1 MTRRA
6 RHYASRVPGVQG
18 GVGETGAAVT
28 RGPLRS
34 RPLPLQAPTSFVR
47 IRPRGARLCGEALRG
62 APRRCVPA
70 RREGLERDARY
81 APPVFITFLSDFGLQ
96 DDFVGTCHGVMKR
109 IAPEAQ
115 IIDITHGIPPQAVL
129 QGALVLANTI
139 GFMPVGVH
147 LAIVDPGVGGPR
159 RPLALRDREGRLFV
173 GPDNGLLLPAARRTG
188 IAEAHELANPSY
200 ALESISR
207 TFHGR
212 DLFSPATAHLACGV
226 PLADLGPPV
235 DPEGL
240 IDLDVPR
247 PVLADGTAVA
257 TLLYVDSFGNIALN
271 VTRDDVERIGIV
283 SGTRVEL
290 ELAGERY
297 YAIMARTFAD
307 ARPGDVILYEDSYRN
322 MSVAISRGSAARM
335 LHAAPGQTIRIST
348 AL

>member
-1 MTRRA
+1 
-6 RHYASRVPGVQG
+6 
-18 GVGETGAAVT
+18 
-28 RGPLRS
+28 
-34 RPLPLQAPTSFVR
+34 
-47 IRPRGARLCGEALRG
+47 
-62 APRRCVPA
+62 
-70 RREGLERDARY
+70 
-81 APPVFITFLSDFGLQ
+81 VFITFLSDFGLK

-139 GFMPVGVH
+139 GFMPVGIH

-159 RPLALRDREGRLFV
+159 RPLVLRDADDRVYV
-173 GPDNGLLLPAARRTG
+173 GPDNGLLLPAARRAG
-188 IAEAHELANPSY
+188 IVAAHELANPAY

-212 DLFSPATAHLACGV
+212 DLFSPAAAHLALGTR
-226 PLADLGPPV
+226 LEDLGPPV
-235 DPEGL
+235 DPEALIGL
-240 IDLDVPR
+240 DLPE
-247 PVLADGTAVA
+247 PVLSDGAAVA

-271 VTRDDVERIGIV
+271 LTRDDVERIGIV

-297 YAIMARTFAD
+297 YAVMARTFAD

-335 LHAAPGQTIRIST
+335 LHAVPGQTIRIST
-348 AL
+348 TV

>member
-1 MTRRA
+1 
-6 RHYASRVPGVQG
+6 
-18 GVGETGAAVT
+18 
-28 RGPLRS
+28 
-34 RPLPLQAPTSFVR
+34 
-47 IRPRGARLCGEALRG
+47 
-62 APRRCVPA
+62 
-70 RREGLERDARY
+70 
-81 APPVFITFLSDFGLQ
+81 VFITFLSDFGLQ

-129 QGALVLANTI
+129 QGALVLANTV
-139 GFMPVGVH
+139 GFMPIGVH

-159 RPLALRDREGRLFV
+159 RPLALRDGEGRVFV
-173 GPDNGLLLPAARRTG
+173 GPDNGLLLPAARRAG
-188 IAEAHELANPSY
+188 ITEAHELG
-200 ALESISR
+200 SISR

-212 DLFSPATAHLACGV
+212 DLFSPAAAHLARGV
-226 PLADLGPPV
+226 PVAELGPPV

-240 IDLDVPR
+240 IDLDVPK
-247 PVLADGTAVA
+247 PILADGTAVA

-271 VTRDDVERIGIV
+271 LTRDDVERIGIV

-307 ARPGDVILYEDSYRN
+307 ARAGDVILYEDSYRN

-335 LHAAPGQTIRIST
+335 LHAAPGQTIRIAT
-348 AL
+348 AF